1 MSKFDQRRHYI
12 TGFTGSAGIAVVTDQ
27 VAALWTDG
35 RYFLQADMELDC
47 NWILMKSGQDD
58 VIEFISY
65 FLKLDFFFSNYIL
78 AEYCEFY

>member
-58 VIEFISY
+58 VIEFITY
-65 FLKLDFFFSNYIL
+65 FLKLDFFFFKLHFS
-78 AEYCEFY
+78 